1 MRALALWPA
10 HHRSGVIDHPEP
22 AIAAPTD
29 VLVRIL
35 EVGVC
40 GTDAELCAYHFGT
53 PPARSEY
60 LIPGHEAIGEVIEV
74 GPAVSTLAPGDLVV
88 PSVRRPCPHPACAAC
103 RSGNQD
109 FCETGEFT
117 ERGIRAAHGFLAER
131 IVEEERFLYRLP
143 LSLRRV
149 GVLVE
154 PLSIAEKGV
163 RQYLAVQRRLPWLR
177 DAGEREILDGR
188 RALVLGAGPVGILGA
203 MLLRERGCEV
213 WVYSREPAD
222 DPRVALVAS
231 TGARYL
237 EAARVPVDAIAE
249 EMGSIDLVYEAA
261 GDGALVLAALPRLG
275 RNAVFVTT
283 GVPDGGSRV
292 SVAAGDLLTRMV
304 VSNQLLVGTVNA
316 SHADFLA
323 AVRDLESFGTRWAN
337 ATAGIVTGR
346 RALEEFRECAV
357 RKRGVKE
364 VIAFAPLSGASVAR
378 DRSPQ

>member
-10 HHRSGVIDHPEP
+10 RRRTGVVDHPEP
-22 AIAAPTD
+22 ALASPSD

-40 GTDAELCAYHFGT
+40 GTDAELCDFLIGT
-53 PPARSEY
+53 PPAGSDY
-60 LIPGHEAIGEVIEV
+60 LVPGHEAIGEVVEV
-74 GPAVSTLAPGDLVV
+74 GAAVSSLAPGDLVV
-88 PSVRRPCPHPACAAC
+88 PSVRRPCPHPGCAAC

-109 FCETGEFT
+109 FCETGDFT

-131 IVEEERFLYRLP
+131 IVEEERSLYRLSR
-143 LSLRRV
+143 SLRPV
-149 GVLVE
+149 GVLLE
-154 PLSIAEKGV
+154 PLTIAEKGV

-177 DAGEREILDGR
+177 DAGDREILAGR

-222 DPRVALVAS
+222 DPRAALVES

-237 EAARVPVDAIAE
+237 DAARLPVAALAE
-249 EMGSIDLVYEAA
+249 EVGGIDLVYEAA
-261 GDGALVLAALPRLG
+261 GSAALALATLSQLG
-275 RNAVFVTT
+275 RNAAFVTT
-283 GVPDGGSRV
+283 GVPRGGSRV
-292 SVAAGDLLTRMV
+292 DLPADDLLTRIV
-304 VSNQLLVGTVNA
+304 VANQLLVGTVNA
-316 SHADFLA
+316 SHADFVA
-323 AVRDLESFGTRWAN
+323 AVRDLEEFAKRWGR

-346 RALEEFRECAV
+346 RGLGEFCECAV

-364 VIAFAPLSGASVAR
+364 VIALAPGGGG
-378 DRSPQ
+378 

>member
-10 HHRSGVIDHPEP
+10 PHRSGVIDHPEP

-40 GTDAELCAYHFGT
+40 GTDAELCHFRIGT
-53 PPARSEY
+53 PPAGSEY
-60 LIPGHEAIGEVIEV
+60 LIAGHEAIGEVVEV

-117 ERGIRAAHGFLAER
+117 ERGIRAAHGFLTER
-131 IVEEERFLYRLP
+131 IVEEERYLYRLP
-143 LSLRRV
+143 RSLRRI

-163 RQYLAVQRRLPWLR
+163 RQYLAVQRRLPWLH
-177 DAGEREILDGR
+177 DASDGEILGGR
-188 RALVLGAGPVGILGA
+188 RALVLGAGPVGILAA

-222 DPRVALVAS
+222 DPRAALVES
-231 TGARYL
+231 TGAHYL
-237 EAARVPVDAIAE
+237 EAARVPVDVLAE
-249 EMGSIDLVYEAA
+249 ELGSIDLVYEAA
-261 GDGALVLAALPRLG
+261 GDAALVLAALSQLG
-275 RNAVFVTT
+275 LNAVFVTI
-283 GVPDGGSRV
+283 GVPGGGSLLRI
-292 SVAAGDLLTRMV
+292 AADDLLTRMV

-323 AVRDLESFGTRWAN
+323 AVRDLESFATRWAN

-346 RALEEFRECAV
+346 RALEEFCECAV

-364 VIAFAPLSGASVAR
+364 VIALAPDSGA
-378 DRSPQ
+378 PPGPPT